1 MLYMYKWYILFLYK
15 MIHDSMGYVKELE
28 AVCGRRLWWDLI
40 VMVNMPW
47 EGQLL
52 PLKFDDWFF
61 NQICLS
67 FNKQTAPLGA
77 TDKIKVITT
86 WTNLLETMQN
96 SEGD

>member
-1 MLYMYKWYILFLYK
+1 
-15 MIHDSMGYVKELE
+15 MIHDSVGYVKELE
-28 AVCGRRLWWDLI
+28 AVCERRLWWNLI

-52 PLKFDDWFF
+52 PVKFDDWFF

-77 TDKIKVITT
+77 TDKIKVKTT